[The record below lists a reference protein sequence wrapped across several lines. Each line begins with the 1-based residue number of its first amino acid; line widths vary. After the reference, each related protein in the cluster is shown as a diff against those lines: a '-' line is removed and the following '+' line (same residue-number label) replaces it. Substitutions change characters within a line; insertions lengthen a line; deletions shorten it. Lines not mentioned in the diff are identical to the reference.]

1 MLGLSGRDG
10 GSDEES
16 VASKAEVDIE
26 GIEFVVELGAAEA
39 ARAVILWSVR
49 GFGHEESLSLPAE
62 PPRSQGLG
70 GDTVVMLC

>member
-10 GSDEES
+10 GSDAELAGS
-16 VASKAEVDIE
+16 RAEVDNE
-26 GIEFVVELGAAEA
+26 GIAFAVELGAAEA
-39 ARAVILWSVR
+39 ARAMILWSVH
-49 GFGHEESLSLPAE
+49 GFGHEESLTLPAE